1 MEDLFHQFFEEP
13 LKDAIDAYQAASTRG
28 SGGATWQDMVL
39 VVNYYLSCHVR
50 DIILMI
56 VKYTTSLWQNE
67 DGRWVVEMLPIV
79 PYGQDMIL
87 MIVKHT
93 NVEGEVVVQGIIDK
107 Y

>member
-1 MEDLFHQFFEEP
+1 M
-13 LKDAIDAYQAASTRG
+13 
-28 SGGATWQDMVL
+28 
-39 VVNYYLSCHVR
+39 
-50 DIILMI
+50 MI